1 MGFTDGFKNV
11 AKAFSNLSFTNK
23 GYTETT
29 SRPAIMQ
36 PYMATDTGAK
46 LPIFPFPLIMIYEL
60 ADNVDALRISIE
72 TLNREAFKNGFEVIE
87 KWKYK
92 CENCGKEFDSKPSK
106 DDNMDPNAHPTE
118 PNSDLDEKPGVDDTK
133 VECDECG
140 SDKIRRPK
148 PENRKTLQKLYT
160 HYVNNNDQTI
170 EDVGRQLERDL
181 EVADNAYLLLLK
193 NYYISDV
200 TGEIDYKRT
209 EIKELLRID
218 PPQVAMI
225 ADSDGRIGFDDKR
238 NAVYVCPRFEHRDK
252 RLSKPKCDR
261 CGAKALK
268 ALLEVSSVYSVGVPQ
283 PKRVIYGQG
292 EVIWVAGKYKP
303 GLIYGFSPI
312 YALWSKVMSLSHMDE
327 YIRKYFDKMRPP
339 RGLLVI
345 ASRNYETFR
354 KAWSSLEQRAIED
367 PYMIH
372 PLLVESEKGG
382 RQMAQW
388 IDFTGSLK
396 ELEFIN
402 IRQELRQIIGAAY
415 GVLPLYFGE
424 LPAGWA
430 SEGMQVTITNRA
442 VKWSQDFLKS
452 HIFDRL
458 ALELQVDD
466 WVLKLK
472 EGEEADELRDL
483 EIEAQEIQNYAQLQ
497 QMGFDVKRTHSGDWV
512 AAKEPTFQQVM
523 LPEMTMAEQQMAMM
537 EEQMGGQ
544 PGTPGNGQQ
553 GGGVKSGRGPSATGN
568 KERTQGSKQGSPMNR
583 RPSDAGSVGQ
593 GHPSPG
599 GKRSGAFNA
608 SNKSDRG
615 IGHTEEFWIKKMT
628 KDDDMTEDQARMII
642 KTWEK
647 EYKKTGMIYYPT
659 IEKSEELRPGE
670 VDTIRKK
677 KSRLKTKYVIRREG
691 LPDMEITKTEDEDK
705 SEPPQEEEQ
714 EEEQTNESEE

>member
-1 MGFTDGFKNV
+1 MGFREGFKEIGKSF
-11 AKAFSNLSFTNK
+11 ANLRFTNK
-23 GYTETT
+23 NFTETT

-60 ADNVDALRISIE
+60 ADNVDALRIAVE
-72 TLNREAFKNGFEVIE
+72 TINRESFKNGFEVVE

-92 CENCGKEFDSKPSK
+92 CEDCGKEFDGKPSLGDNFNVK
-106 DDNMDPNAHPTE
+106 FDADDKIDAEEQPP
-118 PNSDLDEKPGVDDTK
+118 
-133 VECDECG
+133 ECDECG
-140 SDKIRRPK
+140 SLKLRRPK
-148 PENRKTLQKLYT
+148 PQNRKTLQKLYT

-193 NYYISDV
+193 NYYINDA
-200 TGEIDYKRT
+200 TGEIDHEKSQ
-209 EIKELLRID
+209 IKELLRID

-252 RLSKPKCDR
+252 RLSKPVCDK

-268 ALLEVSSVYSVGVPQ
+268 ALLEVSSVYSVGIPQ

-312 YALWSKVMSLSHMDE
+312 YALWSKIMSLSHMDE

-345 ASRNYETFR
+345 QSRNYETFR

-382 RQMAQW
+382 RNMAQW

-424 LPAGWA
+424 MVGGW
-430 SEGMQVTITNRA
+430 SQEGMQVTITNRA

-458 ALELQVDD
+458 ALELNIDD
-466 WVLKLK
+466 WVLRLK
-472 EGEEADELRDL
+472 PGEEADELRNL
-483 EIEAQEIQNYAQLQ
+483 EIEAQKIQNHAQLQ
-497 QMGFDVKRTHSGDWV
+497 QMGFSVKRTHSGEWL
-512 AAKEPTFQQVM
+512 AEKEPTFKQVM
-523 LPEMTMAEQQMAMM
+523 RPSEMANEQMM
-537 EEQMGGQ
+537 EMQGDDLGGI
-544 PGTPGNGQQ
+544 PL
-553 GGGVKSGRGPSATGN
+553 GRGDSATGDS
-568 KERTQGSKQGSPMNR
+568 ELLSGAKQGAPFNM
-583 RPSDAGSVGQ
+583 RPGDPGAAGQ

-599 GKRSGAFNA
+599 GDRSGPFNQ
-608 SNKSDRG
+608 SQKSVP
-615 IGHTEEFWIKKMT
+615 HTEAFWLRKMT
-628 KDDDMTEDQARMII
+628 KEGLSEEESRDII
-642 KTWEK
+642 KTWRSER
-647 EYKKTGMIYYPT
+647 KKGSGLVYYAE
-659 IEKSEELRPGE
+659 IQNEQVKPGQAN
-670 VDTIRKK
+670 TIRKQ
-677 KSRLKTKYVIRREG
+677 KSKPKYVKR
-691 LPDMEITKTEDEDK
+691 K
-705 SEPPQEEEQ
+705 
-714 EEEQTNESEE
+714 

>member
-1 MGFTDGFKNV
+1 MGIGTRIND
-11 AKAFSNLSFTNK
+11 ALKALRGIDKSF
-23 GYTETT
+23 TETT

-60 ADNVDALRISIE
+60 SDNVDALRISIE
-72 TLNREAFKNGFEVIE
+72 TLNRESFKNGFEVVE

-106 DDNMDPNAHPTE
+106 E
-118 PNSDLDEKPGVDDTK
+118 DEFDKKPGKGKKDTK
-133 VECDECG
+133 KADEITTNQEKEAKEAPQCDECG
-140 SDKIRRPK
+140 SSDIKRPK
-148 PENRKTLQKLYT
+148 PENRKVLQKLYT
-160 HYVNNNDQTI
+160 CYINNNDQTI

-193 NYYISDV
+193 NYFINDA
-200 TGEIDYKRT
+200 TGMIDWKKT

-238 NAVYVCPRFEHRDK
+238 NAVFVCPRFEHRDK

-261 CGAKALK
+261 CGAQGLK
-268 ALLEVSSVYSVGVPQ
+268 AILEVSSVYSVGIPQ
-283 PKRVIYGQG
+283 PKRVIYAQG

-303 GLIYGFSPI
+303 GLIYGFSPV
-312 YALWSKVMSLSHMDE
+312 YALWSKVMALSHMDE

-339 RGLLVI
+339 RGLLII

-354 KAWSSLEQRAIED
+354 KAWQGLEQRAIED

-396 ELEFIN
+396 ELQFIE
-402 IRQELRQIIGAAY
+402 IRRELRQIIGAAY

-424 LPAGWA
+424 LPSGWA
-430 SEGMQVTITNRA
+430 NEGMQVTITNRA

-458 ALELQVDD
+458 AIELQVDD
-466 WVLKLK
+466 WVLQLK

-483 EIEAQEIQNYAQLQ
+483 EIEAQAIENNATLQ
-497 QMGFDVKRTHSGDWV
+497 QMGFDIKRTHTNDWV
-512 AAKEPTFQQVM
+512 VGKEPTFEQVM
-523 LPEMTMAEQQMAMM
+523 IPQTAMIEQEGAGAMDL
-537 EEQMGGQ
+537 EGKKQ
-544 PGTPGNGQQ
+544 
-553 GGGVKSGRGPSATGN
+553 GRGASTTGD
-568 KERTQGSKQGSPMNR
+568 KSRTQGSKQGGPMSK
-583 RPSDAGSVGQ
+583 RPGDKGGQAQ

-599 GKRSGAFNA
+599 GKRSGPFSQSQKA
-608 SNKSDRG
+608 
-615 IGHTEEFWIKKMT
+615 IGHTMPYWVAKMT
-628 KDDDMTEDQARMII
+628 KEGDMDDEQAVNIV
-642 KTWEK
+642 KTWEY
-647 EYKKTGMIYYPT
+647 EVKKNGTVYYPT
-659 IEKSEELRPGE
+659 VQEVQGRANTVRKRKSKTKYIMRRNVNNELEVVKSEE
-670 VDTIRKK
+670 
-677 KSRLKTKYVIRREG
+677 
-691 LPDMEITKTEDEDK
+691 DE
-705 SEPPQEEEQ
+705 
-714 EEEQTNESEE
+714 